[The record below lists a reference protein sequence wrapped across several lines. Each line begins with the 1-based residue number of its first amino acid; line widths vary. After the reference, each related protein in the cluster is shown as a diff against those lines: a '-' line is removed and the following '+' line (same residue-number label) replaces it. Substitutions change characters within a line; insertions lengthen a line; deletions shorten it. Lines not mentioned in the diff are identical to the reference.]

1 MKLIFSTLFDPFS
14 AIFLWFLWYLSSR
27 LLFLL
32 LHRLLCNCIM
42 RSGIGKQFKFEVIR
56 SEKNRTAIDNG
67 SNEFIPHPLNCSIIS
82 SIIINRAWT
91 EMTATKQRDIQLP
104 TSDRCGFLLKKL
116 EKRRIRNLYSNNF
129 NAPRSINKL

>member
-1 MKLIFSTLFDPFS
+1 
-14 AIFLWFLWYLSSR
+14 
-27 LLFLL
+27 
-32 LHRLLCNCIM
+32 M

-104 TSDRCGFLLKKL
+104 TSDRCGFLKYEKKI
-116 EKRRIRNLYSNNF
+116 KRNFYSNNF
-129 NAPRSINKL
+129 NEPRSINKL